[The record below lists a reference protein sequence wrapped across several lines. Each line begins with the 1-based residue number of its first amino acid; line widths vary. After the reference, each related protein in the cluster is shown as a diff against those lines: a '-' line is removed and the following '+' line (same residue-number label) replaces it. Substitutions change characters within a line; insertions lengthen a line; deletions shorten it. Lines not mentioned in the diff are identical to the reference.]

1 MAPDVRARNRKIARR
16 LGYPAPPEDLEF
28 PHASP
33 WRTTAE
39 VVERA
44 LVVNVVLSCAHGL
57 PVESAATW
65 LGEQRLVGALTAYET
80 EYLDDLAEGLRIGA
94 AHRRLQVEALWALL
108 WALSFVEELDFGV
121 GCGERVTPLVPN
133 LFDPAE
139 GLGPARVRAEAER
152 RDPEAL
158 REALDLAR
166 CVTWGL
172 GDADLSV
179 GFSPGEVEPYV
190 VWERRR
196 ALEWLHGAD
205 WDEPGF

>member
-1 MAPDVRARNRKIARR
+1 
-16 LGYPAPPEDLEF
+16 
-28 PHASP
+28 
-33 WRTTAE
+33 
-39 VVERA
+39 
-44 LVVNVVLSCAHGL
+44 
-57 PVESAATW
+57 
-65 LGEQRLVGALTAYET
+65 
-80 EYLDDLAEGLRIGA
+80 
-94 AHRRLQVEALWALL
+94 
-108 WALSFVEELDFGV
+108 
-121 GCGERVTPLVPN
+121 
-133 LFDPAE
+133 
-139 GLGPARVRAEAER
+139 VRAEAER